1 MKVNPAT
8 ETAVTTQKEPH
19 TEPPSPFDVS
29 ELDVDHAL
37 AECEGDARA
46 TIRALLVGQAYL
58 EQQMKRL
65 ASSGY
70 SRSLPLAKL
79 LDVQG

>member
-1 MKVNPAT
+1 M
-8 ETAVTTQKEPH
+8 ETAVTTQKEPR
-19 TEPPSPFDVS
+19 TEPSSPFDVS

-37 AECEGDARA
+37 AECDGDPRA

-58 EQQMKRL
+58 EQQIQRL

-70 SRSLPLAKL
+70 SRSLPLARL
-79 LDVQG
+79 IDVQG

>member
-1 MKVNPAT
+1 M
-8 ETAVTTQKEPH
+8 ETAVTTQHAPCQEPA
-19 TEPPSPFDVS
+19 SPFDVS
-29 ELDVDHAL
+29 ETDVDHAL
-37 AECEGDARA
+37 AECDGDARA